1 MNFNSTSIL
10 TLEQDNLANNRAF
23 TKVINNLPLYSSKK
37 RKIVSG
43 KAISRVLPINS
54 ITYRV
59 VNSRY
64 YSNGRLVGMVLT
76 YLNWVK
82 SSFKNAITLLFTYQ
96 PLPKISSGNLI
107 NRRQQAK
114 CFHWN
119 SKEGI

>member
-10 TLEQDNLANNRAF
+10 TLEGDNLANNRTF
-23 TKVINNLPLYSSKK
+23 TKLISTLPINTKK
-37 RKIVSG
+37 REIVSG

-82 SSFKNAITLLFTYQ
+82 SSFKNAITPLFTYQ

>member
-10 TLEQDNLANNRAF
+10 TLEGDNLANNRTF
-23 TKVINNLPLYSSKK
+23 TKLISTLPINTKK
-37 RKIVSG
+37 REIVSG